1 MEDNIINI
9 DNEKI
14 LEELKCPIC
23 LELFDEPL
31 LELPN
36 QHIFCKKCLYKSNDN
51 INDDNEIKL
60 LLKILDKNK
69 K

>member
-36 QHIFCKKCLYKSNDN
+36 QHIFVKNVY
-51 INDDNEIKL
+51 INQMTI
-60 LLKILDKNK
+60 
-69 K
+69 